1 MTPNPWNLGACGV
14 EQMIFAGSVNF
25 DDEDIDKGVKV
36 CDLPDNIIVTKAV
49 AVVTTAFN
57 AGTTNVLTVGTN
69 DDANNLLGSD
79 DVTEGTAAA
88 YAGGNKFV
96 QLGTGGKVNAKY
108 TQTGTDA
115 TAGAADIYLF
125 VVRIPA
131 A

>member
-1 MTPNPWNLGACGV
+1 MKPNPWNLGACGV

-25 DDEDIDKGVKV
+25 DDEDIDKGIKV

-49 AVVTTAFN
+49 AVVTEAFN
-57 AGTTNVLTVGTN
+57 AATTNVLTVGTN
-69 DDANNLLGSD
+69 DDADNLLGSGD
-79 DVTEGTAAA
+79 ITEGTAAA

-108 TQTGTDA
+108 TQTGTAA

-131 A
+131 

>member
-1 MTPNPWNLGACGV
+1 MKPNPWNLGACGV

-25 DDEDIDKGVKV
+25 DDEDINKGVKV

>member
-1 MTPNPWNLGACGV
+1 MKPNPWDLGACGV
-14 EQMIFAGSVNF
+14 EQMIYAGSVSY
-25 DDEDIDKGVKV
+25 DDEGIDEGIVI
-36 CDLPDNIIVTKAV
+36 CDLPDNIIITKAA

-69 DDANNLLGSD
+69 SGCDELLGSGD
-79 DVTEGTAAA
+79 ITEGTAAA

-96 QLGTGGKVNAKY
+96 KLGTGGTVNAKY

-115 TAGAADIYLF
+115 SAGAADIYLF

-131 A
+131 

>member
-1 MTPNPWNLGACGV
+1 MKPNPWNLGACGV

-25 DDEDIDKGVKV
+25 DDEDIDKGIKV

-49 AVVTTAFN
+49 AVVTEAFN
-57 AGTTNVLTVGTN
+57 AATTNVLTVGTN
-69 DDANNLLGSD
+69 DDADNLLGSGD
-79 DVTEGTAAA
+79 ITEGTAAA

-96 QLGTGGKVNAKY
+96 ELGTGGKVNAKY

-131 A
+131 

>member
-1 MTPNPWNLGACGV
+1 MKPNPWNIGACGV

-25 DDEDIDKGVKV
+25 DDEDIDKGIKV

-49 AVVTTAFN
+49 AVVTEAFN
-57 AGTTNVLTVGTN
+57 AATTNVLTVGTN
-69 DDANNLLGSD
+69 DDADNLLGSGD
-79 DVTEGTAAA
+79 ITEGTAAA

-108 TQTGTDA
+108 TQTGTAA

-131 A
+131 